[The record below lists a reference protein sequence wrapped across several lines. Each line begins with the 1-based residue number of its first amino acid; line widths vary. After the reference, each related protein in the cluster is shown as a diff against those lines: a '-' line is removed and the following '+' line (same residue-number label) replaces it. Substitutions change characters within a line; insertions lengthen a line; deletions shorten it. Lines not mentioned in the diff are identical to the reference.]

1 MNNYQQQ
8 NYENLFMA
16 ESKTN
21 NNNNNNNNCSIG
33 KKLNNGISNSV

>member
-1 MNNYQQQ
+1 
-8 NYENLFMA
+8 MA
-16 ESKTN
+16 ESKTNN